1 MTQNPF
7 ISRPV
12 IKYIDDDN
20 NVIELN
26 ISDIYEKLNDTY
38 IYLLCPL
45 NDDNIQYSKYILSGK
60 LNPTDLE
67 QYLKYFVLYKIKFR
81 KEIIIKNNIVLI
93 NNNII
98 SHSNLFG
105 YDLDNDSINNHNF
118 ISFIPNISFL
128 NIQSYLDSIKTE
140 LFTLKKLISNIKIYK
155 YLTKC
160 KLSDPNYNISLT
172 TAIKNI
178 DGNDYWV
185 YKYNSYY
192 EPFYKYKHDKIIDY
206 TSKKFSSRNLLLKYY
221 NVTSSV
227 SNYQPETEITETHQK
242 THRFKYL
249 EDYNNFIKD
258 INREKDV
265 TQKDINAIITYNVE
279 SHFIQIYSSLLI
291 NPYYCGF
298 IMKNKEILKFI
309 FKNHFFQAN
318 SMTSAHNRV
327 GATNYLNYAIIVMY
341 NKEIT
346 TEKLTLDHDSVID
359 IDCAHFLPVDYKNDL
374 FDNVY
379 YPCIIEKSFVK
390 YNYPKGILLDIK
402 HKKNGVSCYAH
413 RKINIANLETF
424 TKYMKLF
431 ISGSVEKH
439 LLDGFDFK
447 EHNMAICGS
456 IMAACLQNF
465 HPLLHQFKETDDKL
479 MIRFFNEY
487 YYNSDVDIMV
497 QSNNDYEFLTKC
509 NIFFTHIRSK
519 IKEYYDSETINYKI
533 NKKILCGISRKKLL
547 QTLDSNNIT
556 YTDTPGD
563 LQNTLQQQN
572 VIDLFIDDLK
582 EYHTNKIKILK
593 EHIKDIENIV
603 FICEDYFEFK
613 DIVLNYRETQ
623 HDNYNM
629 VFNIKYNIN
638 SPYLQRDLE
647 LFVPQRDFINS
658 VKNFHL
664 PCVRAYYDGDNV
676 YMTTSCLIAHKTF
689 MNIDYKYFYGKNKL
703 INIINK
709 YVSRGF
715 GTFLNDKEQELYKK
729 LTLKDDFYK
738 NIFNVN
744 NMISNS
750 IYNAIYKPRKF
761 DKKYGEYMLDSTFYG
776 NVESSTYT
784 EYTIHEERKFK
795 KNHDGTIYKLT
806 KKDLNEMFW

>member
-1 MTQNPF
+1 MALQMTQNPF

-20 NVIELN
+20 NVIEIN
-26 ISDIYEKLNDTY
+26 ISDIYEKLNNTY

-60 LNPTDLE
+60 LNPKDLE
-67 QYLKYFVLYKIKFR
+67 QYLKYFVLYKIKFK
-81 KEIIIKNNIVLI
+81 KEMVIANNIVLI
-93 NNNII
+93 NNKYINQ
-98 SHSNLFG
+98 SNLFG
-105 YDLDNDSINNHNF
+105 YDLDNQIF

-128 NIQSYLDSIKTE
+128 NIQSYIDSTKTE
-140 LFTLKKLISNIKIYK
+140 LFTLKKIISNIKIYK
-155 YLTKC
+155 YLIQSEKQ
-160 KLSDPNYNISLT
+160 KLDYNISFT
-172 TAIKNI
+172 TTIKNLA
-178 DGNDYWV
+178 GNDYWLHKSV
-185 YKYNSYY
+185 LYSYDTLS
-192 EPFYKYKHDKIIDY
+192 KHDKIIDY
-206 TSKKFSSRNLLLKYY
+206 TSHKFNSRNLLLKYY

-227 SNYQPETEITETHQK
+227 SNYQPDTQITESQQTDK
-242 THRFKYL
+242 FKYL
-249 EDYNNFIKD
+249 DDYNNFIKD

-265 TQKDINAIITYNVE
+265 SLEDIKEIVFNSVGSPFKKLYN
-279 SHFIQIYSSLLI
+279 SLLI
-291 NPYYCGF
+291 NPYYCGL
-298 IMKNKEILKFI
+298 IMKNKEALDFI
-309 FKNHFFQAN
+309 FKNYFYQA
-318 SMTSAHNRV
+318 SIITSTHHDFK
-327 GATNYLNYAIIVMY
+327 ATNYLNYAIIVMY

-359 IDCAHFLPVDYKNDL
+359 IDSAHYLPVDYKNSL
-374 FDNVY
+374 FENVY
-379 YPCIIEKSFVK
+379 YPCIVSK
-390 YNYPKGILLDIK
+390 YQVEPYYPKGILLDSQ
-402 HKKNGVSCYAH
+402 HNKNGVNHYVK
-413 RKINIANLETF
+413 RNINIANLETF
-424 TKYMKLF
+424 KRYMKLF

-439 LLDGFDFK
+439 LIDGFDLK
-447 EHNMAICGS
+447 ENNMAICGS
-456 IMAACLQNF
+456 IMTACLQNF
-465 HPLLHQFKETDDKL
+465 HPLLHQFKETGDEL

-487 YYNSDVDIMV
+487 YYESDVDIMV
-497 QSNNDYEFLTKC
+497 QSDNDYDFLIKC
-509 NIFFTHIRSK
+509 NTFFIHIQSK
-519 IKEYYDSETINYKI
+519 INEFYREYTVKYTI

-563 LQNTLQQQN
+563 LQNILQQQN

-582 EYHTNKIKILK
+582 EYHTNKIKYMK
-593 EHIKDIENIV
+593 ENIKDIENIV

-613 DIVLNYRETQ
+613 NIVLNYRETQ
-623 HDNYNM
+623 QDDYSM
-629 VFNIKYNIN
+629 VFNIKYNIS

-703 INIINK
+703 IDIINK

-715 GTFLNDKEQELYKK
+715 GTFLNNKEQELYKK

-738 NIFNVN
+738 NIFSVS
-744 NMISNS
+744 NMIINE
-750 IYNAIYKPRKF
+750 IQNAIYKPRQF
-761 DKKYGEYMLDSTFYG
+761 NKKYGEFLLDNTFY
-776 NVESSTYT
+776 NMNIIRSNNPSYT
-784 EYTIHEERKFK
+784 VNKDHKFK

-806 KKDLNEMFW
+806 KKNIDEIFA